1 VPTAIVE
8 SGTLPTTV
16 SLGKAYPNPFNST
29 VQVPFALSADGDV
42 KVDIVDVLGAS
53 VWRQTWSRLVA
64 GDHRFTWDGL
74 DGEGR
79 AVATGVYY
87 VRLQV
92 AGGDLVTPIMLLR

>member
-1 VPTAIVE
+1 
-8 SGTLPTTV
+8 
-16 SLGKAYPNPFNST
+16 
-29 VQVPFALSADGDV
+29 
-42 KVDIVDVLGAS
+42 
-53 VWRQTWSRLVA
+53 VA
-64 GDHRFTWDGL
+64 GDHHFTWDGL